1 MKVKAVYSTEDSG
14 VEQTAQ
20 KRRQQRREGSVVCT
34 EGSGVEKTAEKRRQR
49 NTEGS

>member
-1 MKVKAVYSTEDSG
+1 MKAVNSTEDSG

-20 KRRQQRREGSVVCT
+20 SRRQQRREGSVVCT